1 MPEPPDVLAA
11 EADPAVNQLVA
22 VVLGRAGFRVGRV
35 SDPSAV
41 AAALTPE
48 VQLVVLGGCG
58 GGVCAAAVAADLRA
72 RGATTP
78 LLILSG
84 QSNPEA
90 DAVAAADPTVLVLHK
105 PFRPADLT
113 SAALTLIDGA

>member
-1 MPEPPDVLAA
+1 MPTPPDVLAA

-22 VVLGRAGFRVGRV
+22 VVLARAGFRVGRV

-58 GGVCAAAVAADLRA
+58 GGASRENRRGA
-72 RGATTP
+72 RG
-78 LLILSG
+78 SG
-84 QSNPEA
+84 HP
-90 DAVAAADPTVLVLHK
+90 
-105 PFRPADLT
+105 
-113 SAALTLIDGA
+113 